1 MKEVRA
7 YVQTFMLEHVI
18 EALLAIPGF
27 PGISVMDAR
36 GFGCERA
43 APHVAGPAEE
53 LTDFTPKVRL
63 EIVAPDDL
71 SDRIVRAI
79 AGAART
85 GNRGDGKIFV
95 TDVARAVRV
104 RTGEE
109 GDAALGVAGAGEDA

>member
-27 PGISVMDAR
+27 PGISVTDAR

-43 APHVAGPAEE
+43 APHEAGPAEE

-63 EIVAPDDL
+63 EIVVTEEMV
-71 SDRIVRAI
+71 DRVVEAI
-79 AGAART
+79 TSSART
-85 GNRGDGKIFV
+85 GHRGDGKIFV
-95 TDVARAVRV
+95 ADVNRAVRV

-109 GDAALGVAGAGEDA
+109 GDAALGPSRHG

>member
-27 PGISVMDAR
+27 PGISVTDAR

-43 APHVAGPAEE
+43 APHEAGPAEE
-53 LTDFTPKVRL
+53 LTDFTPKLRL

-95 TDVARAVRV
+95 ADVARAVRV

-109 GDAALGVAGAGEDA
+109 DDAALGVASAGEVA

>member
-36 GFGCERA
+36 GFGSERA
-43 APHVAGPAEE
+43 APHEAGPAEE

-63 EIVAPDDL
+63 EVVVPDEMV
-71 SDRIVRAI
+71 DRIVETI
-79 AGAART
+79 NSSART
-85 GNRGDGKIFV
+85 GHRGDGKIFV
-95 TDVARAVRV
+95 CAVERVVRV
-104 RTGEE
+104 RTGEAQ
-109 GDAALGVAGAGEDA
+109 AAAGLRAKRIC

>member
-63 EIVAPDDL
+63 EIVAPDGL
-71 SDRIVRAI
+71 IEQVVRAI
-79 AGAART
+79 ADAART

-95 TDVARAVRV
+95 ADVERVVRV

-109 GDAALGVAGAGEDA
+109 GDTALRASRHEQSE

>member
-36 GFGCERA
+36 GFGSERA

-63 EIVAPDDL
+63 EIVVPDSLVDQ
-71 SDRIVRAI
+71 VVQAI

-95 TDVARAVRV
+95 ADVKRAVRV

-109 GDAALGVAGAGEDA
+109 GDPALGPSRHGEGD

>member
-36 GFGCERA
+36 GFGSARA
-43 APHVAGPAEE
+43 APHEAGPAEE

-63 EIVAPDDL
+63 EIVVTEDL
-71 SDRIVRAI
+71 ADRVIQAI

-95 TDVARAVRV
+95 SDVERALRV
-104 RTGEE
+104 RMDE
-109 GDAALGVAGAGEDA
+109 AAGRGRGRFRGRG